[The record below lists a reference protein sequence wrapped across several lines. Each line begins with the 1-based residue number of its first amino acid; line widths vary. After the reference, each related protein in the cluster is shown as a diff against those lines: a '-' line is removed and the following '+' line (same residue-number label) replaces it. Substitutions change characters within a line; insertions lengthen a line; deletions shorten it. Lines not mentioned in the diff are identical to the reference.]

1 VASPLSAKTISVWRR
16 GKRDAAAR
24 APRGVDESLSSV
36 AVHAFLRHRF
46 GMVGLIITIAFMFV
60 AVLASRLAPYNPLEI
75 HDLDTLHRPSG
86 AYLLGTDE
94 FGRDILSRI
103 LVGSRISIGVG
114 FVSIAM
120 ATMVG
125 TAVGLVAGFSGGAF
139 DSVSMRFFDAV
150 LAFPAILLAIVI
162 AAILGPGPVNA
173 MLAVAIVNVPA
184 FARLTRANVMKEKW
198 KDYVEA
204 ARAVGASPGRIVI
217 RGILPNTVSTVLVQI
232 TVSVAGAILL
242 ESSLS
247 FLGLGAPPP
256 APSWGQMMSIGKG
269 YLWTAPWYGIF
280 PGMAIALLV
289 LGLYLL
295 GDGLADAID
304 PRRQRL
310 I

>member
-1 VASPLSAKTISVWRR
+1 
-16 GKRDAAAR
+16 
-24 APRGVDESLSSV
+24 
-36 AVHAFLRHRF
+36 
-46 GMVGLIITIAFMFV
+46 MVGLIITIAFMFV
-60 AVLASRLAPYNPLEI
+60 AVLASHLAPYNPFEI
-75 HDLDTLHRPSG
+75 HDLDTLHRPSA

-204 ARAVGASPGRIVI
+204 ARAVGASPGRIVM
-217 RGILPNTVSTVLVQI
+217 RGILPNTVSTILVQI

>member
-1 VASPLSAKTISVWRR
+1 LSAKTISVWRR

-173 MLAVAIVNVPA
+173 MLAVAIVNIPA

-217 RGILPNTVSTVLVQI
+217 RGILPNTVSTILVQI

-247 FLGLGAPPP
+247 FLGLGAPPR
-256 APSWGQMMSIGKG
+256 
-269 YLWTAPWYGIF
+269 L
-280 PGMAIALLV
+280 
-289 LGLYLL
+289 
-295 GDGLADAID
+295 
-304 PRRQRL
+304 RRGAK
-310 I
+310 